1 MLQQLPLYI
10 NPQMPLSPR
19 SGGHASPA
27 DGNINRDRVPLTI
40 FHWPFLCIRSFRQ
53 CLFAPLNLNS
63 GSLGLMGFYGCP
75 GLLLLEGREGWGS
88 GDLVVPLSLPVPLP
102 RRAGFCSSF
111 VASLLWCTSY
121 FFLVVDVTECR
132 N

>member
-63 GSLGLMGFYGCP
+63 DSLGLMGFYGCP

-88 GDLVVPLSLPVPLP
+88 GDLVVLLSLPVPLP

-111 VASLLWCTSY
+111 VASFGARVISFLL
-121 FFLVVDVTECR
+121 LM
-132 N
+132 